1 MKWFGS
7 LLIALA
13 FHQNTYSQSCN
24 TTIPGTLSTSG
35 SEIICTPGQTGMMVV
50 SNYQG
55 DIQRWE
61 RKLNG
66 GSWVTVY
73 SLPSNIFT
81 DYDISSQGTYTYR
94 VAVQCSTDAVKFTN
108 EITFMAGGLASKAA
122 CSSTYGDLRYAV
134 AKVHVPGVSND
145 FSGFLINNTN
155 NDGRLLFITTSQF
168 LTNGCSNP
176 SYSIANATFTW
187 NEDYASCSSGT
198 LTPVTSNGATILA
211 IDGRVALLELANAPD
226 LAELTYLG
234 WDIATPYTDISCIY
248 PTYDPTIK
256 KGIVSASAYTS
267 PGLGIECN
275 DNYFESLGLPPVV
288 KIAKWN
294 SGEPNLLGRGSP
306 LIMSNKKAAGIYL
319 TGNETHCSNGPSY
332 FEDFQSIKNGSV
344 FNYLRTGN
352 QTNTATVRM
361 NYCKPSE
368 NLGGLFNQSFTYSVS
383 GSGYITSTQNIS
395 DGNTVK
401 YQAGTYIEL
410 NPGFISGTDFVAE
423 INPCVSIVTTIAAKT
438 DDEQTY
444 HQEDYATVNIT
455 TDDWIKVYPTILPA
469 GNSLTIEANDVID
482 DVELFMFDLQGKH
495 ICLFRL
501 NGFLRG
507 NSVSV
512 PLDVAKGMY
521 VLKARHNN
529 HSFTQKIIIQ

>member
-1 MKWFGS
+1 
-7 LLIALA
+7 
-13 FHQNTYSQSCN
+13 
-24 TTIPGTLSTSG
+24 
-35 SEIICTPGQTGMMVV
+35 MVV

-61 RKLNG
+61 RKLNN

-81 DYDISSQGTYTYR
+81 DYNINSQGTYTYR
-94 VAVQCSTDAVKFTN
+94 VAVQCSTDVVKFTN

-122 CSSTYGDLRYAV
+122 CSSTYGDLRFAV
-134 AKVHVPGVSND
+134 ARVHVPGVSND

-187 NEDYASCSSGT
+187 NEDYASCSGST
-198 LTPVTSNGATILA
+198 LSPVTSNGATILA

-256 KGIVSASAYTS
+256 KGIVSASTYTS

-319 TGNETHCSNGPSY
+319 IGNETHCSNGPSY

-344 FNYLRTGN
+344 FNYLRSGS
-352 QTNTATVRM
+352 QTNSATVRM
-361 NYCKPSE
+361 NYCKPDLTLLGNKSNSE
-368 NLGGLFNQSFTYSVS
+368 TYSVKNS
-383 GSGYITSTQNIS
+383 ITSTQNIIE
-395 DGNTVK
+395 GNSIR

-410 NPGFISGTDFVAE
+410 NNGFSSGTDFVAE
-423 INPCVSIVTTIAAKT
+423 INPCVSNIIVIAAKT
-438 DDEQTY
+438 DDEQSFNREAEY
-444 HQEDYATVNIT
+444 VQFKEKLADNWLKI
-455 TDDWIKVYPTILPA
+455 YPTILPL
-469 GNSLTIEANDVID
+469 GNAIMIEANDATNG
-482 DVELFMFDLQGKH
+482 VELMMFDVQGRH
-495 ICLFRL
+495 IRSFRL
-501 NGFLRG
+501 NRLEP
-507 NSVSV
+507 NSKASILLIDL
-512 PLDVAKGMY
+512 PSGLY
-521 VLKARHNN
+521 ILKAQDVI
-529 HSFTQKIIIQ
+529 HSLTQKIIIQ